1 MARTLDEILKTE
13 DPQVVAEATAQ
24 AEEILLDIHLRE
36 IRSLMDKTQAEMAEA
51 MGVRQ
56 PTVAGMEK
64 PGKDMRLS
72 SLKKYVEAGGGKL
85 RVEIELPDG
94 KHYGFAL

>member
-13 DPQVVAEATAQ
+13 DPQVVAEAMAQ

-36 IRSLMDKTQAEMAEA
+36 IRNLMDKTQTEMAEA

-56 PTVAGMEK
+56 PTIAGMEK